1 MSDGERMTAPLYDAW
16 VPVVRQMLGVLPELL
31 RKGEAHAREQGS
43 DPETILEARLAPDML
58 TLMGQVQRASD
69 HAKGAAARLAGV
81 DPPSYADDERG
92 LAEAHARIT
101 KTLNYIDSLPRAAFD
116 GAAGRVVTLPGDGR
130 QMPAAGYLYRFALPS
145 LVFHVSIAYAIL
157 RSRGVPLKKSDF
169 LGRFIEP

>member
-1 MSDGERMTAPLYDAW
+1 
-16 VPVVRQMLGVLPELL
+16 
-31 RKGEAHAREQGS
+31 
-43 DPETILEARLAPDML
+43 ML